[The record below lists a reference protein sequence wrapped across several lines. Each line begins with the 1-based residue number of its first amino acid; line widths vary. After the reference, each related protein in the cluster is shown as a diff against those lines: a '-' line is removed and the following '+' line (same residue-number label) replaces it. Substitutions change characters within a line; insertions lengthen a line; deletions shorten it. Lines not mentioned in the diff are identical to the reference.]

1 MLQDLSVQQLESALA
16 WLDSPLVEPPP
27 EALLE
32 LTQMEWFLL
41 DRLLQQ
47 LMQEKDHSPVH

>member
-1 MLQDLSVQQLESALA
+1 MLQNLSVQQLESALA
-16 WLDSPLVEPPP
+16 WLDSPLVESPP
-27 EALLE
+27 EGLLE

-47 LMQEKDHSPVH
+47 LMREKYHSPVH